1 MAAPCDVSFTVPG
14 DPVVKGRPRFTR
26 YGKTYTPKKT
36 VDAEAAIAAIAGD
49 LVQEPFGVP
58 VGVEVA
64 FFCATKRRTDGDNLM
79 KLVLDAM
86 NEVVFVDDYLVE
98 EVRYRVYR
106 KVEGETPRTEVC
118 VYQLED

>member
-1 MAAPCDVSFTVPG
+1 MATQSCDVSFIVPG
-14 DPVVKGRPRFTR
+14 DPVVKGRPRVTR
-26 YGKTYTPKKT
+26 YGTYTPKKT
-36 VDAEAAIAAIAGD
+36 ADAENAIAAIAGELID
-49 LVQEPFGVP
+49 TPFGVP
-58 VGVEVA
+58 VGVEAA
-64 FFCATKRRTDGDNLM
+64 FFCATRRRSDGDNLM

-118 VYQLED
+118 VYVLD